1 MIDIAL
7 YIVAFIIGLTAI
19 GSTVVSVDNL
29 HRDTPLWMVIHNMA
43 LMVSRPVSASDDDE
57 RDVIMKDPVNLVASY
72 FNNDK
77 IYLFENELV
86 YLIHAQIGLVL
97 AMSSAFAMAD
107 KIHTNFPLYEI
118 YIAVCIGLWVT
129 TLVTQYYYRR
139 RYKQQRVI
147 NKLRR

>member
-1 MIDIAL
+1 MEVSIHIAA
-7 YIVAFIIGLTAI
+7 IVF
-19 GSTVVSVDNL
+19 GSTAVGATLVSVDNL
-29 HRDTPLWMVIHNMA
+29 HRNTPLWMVIHNMA

-86 YLIHAQIGLVL
+86 YLIHAQIGLVIAL
-97 AMSSAFAMAD
+97 SSVYSMLD

-147 NKLRR
+147 NKLRK